1 MTPTEVT
8 LPDGWDRD
16 SNIPDDVLD
25 VLVAANCPWLQAITE
40 VAFVLAQMLVAEED
54 ADYRVAVAET
64 IGEGLLKAARTGRI
78 PGEVM
83 Q

>member
-1 MTPTEVT
+1 MTETVT

-16 SNIPDDVLD
+16 SSIPDDVLD

-40 VAFVLAQMLVAEED
+40 VSFVLANMLLAEED
-54 ADYRVAVAET
+54 ADYRVAVAQT
-64 IGEGLLKAARTGRI
+64 IGEGLLKAARTGMI
-78 PGEVM
+78 PGEVV

>member
-1 MTPTEVT
+1 MTEVT
-8 LPDGWDRD
+8 LPDGWVRD

-40 VAFVLAQMLVAEED
+40 TAFVLASVLIAEAD
-54 ADYRVAVAET
+54 ADFRVAVAET
-64 IGEGLLKAARTGRI
+64 IGERLLDAARTGRI
-78 PGEVM
+78 PGQVM

>member
-8 LPDGWDRD
+8 LPDGWDEN
-16 SNIPDDVLD
+16 SNIPDAVLD

-40 VAFVLAQMLVAEED
+40 VSCVLANMLLAEED

>member
-16 SNIPDDVLD
+16 SSIPDDVLA
-25 VLVAANCPWLQAITE
+25 VLVEANCPWLQAITE
-40 VAFVLAQMLVAEED
+40 VAYVLAQMLLAEED
-54 ADYRVAVAET
+54 ADYRVAVAQT
-64 IGEGLLKAARTGRI
+64 IGEGLLKAARTGMI

>member
-8 LPDGWDRD
+8 LPDGWDCD
-16 SNIPDDVLD
+16 SSIPDDVLD

-40 VAFVLAQMLVAEED
+40 VAYVLAQMLLAEED
-54 ADYRVAVAET
+54 ADYRVAVAQT
-64 IGEGLLKAARTGRI
+64 IGEGLLKAARTGMI
-78 PGEVM
+78 PGEVV